1 LTRFLK
7 ISIAILLTCS
17 IFTAKGQTENSSAK
31 PDSVQNVPEIAGQGN
46 LKKEKIAPI
55 ENYWHPE
62 PSRALWYSV
71 LCPGLGQIYNRS
83 YWKVPVI
90 YGGGAVLGYLISWQ
104 GRMYNDYSNAYYDIM
119 DNDPN
124 TKSYETLFKNINGTE
139 EWKKNT
145 LKKKRDNYR
154 RNRDLCIF
162 GIALVYVL
170 NVVDAYVDAQLY
182 DFSVTDDLSLH
193 VTPVFNN
200 PYLNEDKYG
209 INDPTVFGVQCSITF

>member
-1 LTRFLK
+1 
-7 ISIAILLTCS
+7 
-17 IFTAKGQTENSSAK
+17 
-31 PDSVQNVPEIAGQGN
+31 
-46 LKKEKIAPI
+46 
-55 ENYWHPE
+55 
-62 PSRALWYSV
+62 
-71 LCPGLGQIYNRS
+71 
-83 YWKVPVI
+83 
-90 YGGGAVLGYLISWQ
+90 
-104 GRMYNDYSNAYYDIM
+104 MYNDYSNAYYDIM

-209 INDPTVFGVQCSITF
+209 INDPTVLGVQCSITF